1 MHDFE
6 EPQISRR
13 IAMLRMT
20 TRTSSCWAH
29 RGDHGAVRNGLTV
42 VLAKY
47 RPGASILASS
57 RPSVKRSA
65 VACARARRVLATAA
79 RPGRVSASTPE
90 PLGASTNGRDKVP
103 TGAVVSG
110 AS

>member
-1 MHDFE
+1 MRDRS
-6 EPQISRR
+6 PIR
-13 IAMLRMT
+13 LRAPLL
-20 TRTSSCWAH
+20 AH

-47 RPGASILASS
+47 RPGGFHPRVIEAQCEALGRRLSLGPAAFW
-57 RPSVKRSA
+57 RPH
-65 VACARARRVLATAA
+65 AA

-90 PLGASTNGRDKVP
+90 PLRASTNGRDKVP
-103 TGAVVSG
+103 IGADVPG